1 MFFIFIFL
9 IFFKVTGSKVF
20 FFKSPGSDFFFF
32 FLKVTGSKFIFFIF
46 YFLKKMLKKILIF
59 KNMAVELK
67 GLFENVTVRID
78 EI

>member
-1 MFFIFIFL
+1 
-9 IFFKVTGSKVF
+9 
-20 FFKSPGSDFFFF
+20 
-32 FLKVTGSKFIFFIF
+32 
-46 YFLKKMLKKILIF
+46 MLKKILIF